1 MKLWRE
7 EYKTPVEDDSSDDEE
22 EEKFNWWQDHDDQTY
37 FCLGTKYKTWYK
49 KGE

>member
-22 EEKFNWWQDHDDQTY
+22 EEKFNWWQDHDD
-37 FCLGTKYKTWYK
+37 
-49 KGE
+49 